1 MGCSW
6 GCCRDSAPQHTP
18 RDSKVKFVSIWQ
30 IIEGRLYGCK
40 NRLMLP
46 ILRPR
51 MYSGREPFAEFL
63 RRELRIQ
70 PGTMNMEII
79 SPYFEN
85 DVSAITLGA

>member
-1 MGCSW
+1 
-6 GCCRDSAPQHTP
+6 
-18 RDSKVKFVSIWQ
+18 
-30 IIEGRLYGCK
+30 
-40 NRLMLP
+40 
-46 ILRPR
+46 